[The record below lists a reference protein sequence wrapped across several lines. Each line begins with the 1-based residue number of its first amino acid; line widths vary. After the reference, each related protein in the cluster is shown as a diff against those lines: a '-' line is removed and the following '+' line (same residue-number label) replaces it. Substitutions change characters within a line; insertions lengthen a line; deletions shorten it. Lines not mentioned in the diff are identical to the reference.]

1 MKIIKIGMTAA
12 MLGIVMSQAQ
22 AVELA
27 TQEQKYSYT
36 MGTRVAKLLQAQ
48 NVSNVDAAVFA
59 AGVSDVLSGKQLQMS
74 NEEMS
79 AAMKLHQEKLA
90 KQRAEKGQAA
100 LEKGQAF
107 LAENGKKTGIKTTE
121 SGLQYEV
128 ITEGKGE
135 SPKGED
141 KVKVHYRGTLVDGT
155 QFDSSYDRGK
165 PVTFGMK
172 GVIPGFSEAIS
183 LMKPGGKSKA
193 YIPSNLGYGERGAGS
208 SIGPNET
215 LIFEIEL
222 IEINPAAEA
231 AK

>member
-1 MKIIKIGMTAA
+1 
-12 MLGIVMSQAQ
+12 MS
-22 AVELA
+22 
-27 TQEQKYSYT
+27 T
-36 MGTRVAKLLQAQ
+36 
-48 NVSNVDAAVFA
+48 
-59 AGVSDVLSGKQLQMS
+59 
-74 NEEMS
+74 
-79 AAMKLHQEKLA
+79 AMKLHQEKLA
-90 KQRAEKGQAA
+90 KLRAEKGQAA
-100 LEKGQAF
+100 LAKGQAF
-107 LAENGKKTGIKTTE
+107 LAENGKKPGIKTTE

-141 KVKVHYRGTLVDGT
+141 KVMVHYRGTLVDGT

-165 PVTFGMK
+165 PATFRMK
-172 GVIPGFSEAIS
+172 GVILGFSEAIS
-183 LMKPGGKSKA
+183 LMKAGGKSKA

-222 IEINPAAEA
+222 IEINPQPA